1 MSCLSIIPQQYKS
14 HPLVQDA
21 INEGFKFNGQEN
33 IISLEKYSKTTN
45 QGRHGNHPAYSDE
58 VVKQLE
64 IMINEKGTATGQI
77 NSMITETRTKITK
90 DKYEKGVEEINRKG
104 QNGHE

>member
-1 MSCLSIIPQQYKS
+1 MLCLSIIPQQYKS

-58 VVKQLE
+58 VAKQLE
-64 IMINEKGTATGQI
+64 IMINEKGTATERI
-77 NSMITETRTKITK
+77 NSIINNARTDIEAQPNVKINDLFKTK
-90 DKYEKGVEEINRKG
+90 K
-104 QNGHE
+104 

>member
-1 MSCLSIIPQQYKS
+1 MNLYVMFIIIPQQYKS

-45 QGRHGNHPAYSDE
+45 Q
-58 VVKQLE
+58 
-64 IMINEKGTATGQI
+64 
-77 NSMITETRTKITK
+77 
-90 DKYEKGVEEINRKG
+90 
-104 QNGHE
+104 

>member
-1 MSCLSIIPQQYKS
+1 MLCLSIIPQQYKS

-58 VVKQLE
+58 VAKQLE
-64 IMINEKGTATGQI
+64 IMINEKIISYSFIAALCDFQLSEHTI
-77 NSMITETRTKITK
+77 L
-90 DKYEKGVEEINRKG
+90 
-104 QNGHE
+104 